1 MSRNEERINRE
12 LREQLTTVNTQ
23 NIGKGELKG
32 MIRRLADNFHSY
44 DKLPGMKFY
53 GNHNPSKV
61 PSDIRVY
68 YVYTPT
74 YLACATMMLAVCRYP
89 EWLNIKK

>member
-32 MIRRLADNFHSY
+32 IIRRLADNFHSY

-53 GNHNPSKV
+53 SNHNPSNRQK
-61 PSDIRVY
+61 PYS
-68 YVYTPT
+68 
-74 YLACATMMLAVCRYP
+74 
-89 EWLNIKK
+89 